1 MRRRGTINA
10 VAWALWLTAVVLL
23 LSLTRNPLYIG
34 LVLLWV
40 AVVTGCAT
48 LVQPLAPPILSPW
61 RFGLVVVPTA
71 ALINGLN
78 VHVGATVLLT
88 LPPTLPLIGGP
99 ITLEA
104 LVYGA
109 VNGLAI
115 TTLLAAFTLVT
126 RVLTVH
132 EVIGLIP
139 RAYYPVAVVATI
151 ALTFAPLTLRQWQA
165 IREAQAVRGH
175 QMRGVRDWLPLFLP
189 LLLSGLERA
198 LQLAEAMTARGFG
211 DTAGQPLTPLT
222 RVGLVMGLSSVVGG
236 LWLRLSGEATTADRL
251 LVLGGVGL
259 VIILLWLVGRRS
271 VRTHYRPAPLQ
282 ATDWAVIGGALATA
296 LLFLLPW
303 PGLDR
308 AALFFY
314 PYPALTM
321 PGVGLPLALATWGLL
336 TPAFVL
342 VRHYAT
348 KVQKEQA

>member
-1 MRRRGTINA
+1 MRRSGAIHA
-10 VAWALWLTAVVLL
+10 MAWALWLTAVMIL
-23 LSLTRNPLYIG
+23 LSVTRNPLYIG

-40 AVVTGCAT
+40 AVVTGSAA
-48 LVQPLAPPILSPW
+48 LGQLLAPPLLSLW
-61 RFGLVVVPTA
+61 RFGLVVIPTA
-71 ALINGLN
+71 ALFNGLH
-78 VHVGATVLLT
+78 VHVGATILLA

-104 LVYGA
+104 VAYGA

-115 TTLLAAFTLVT
+115 TTLLAACTLVT

-211 DTAGQPLTPLT
+211 DTVGQPHTPLT

-236 LWLRLSGEATTADRL
+236 LWLRLTGAATLAGRL

-259 VIILLWLVGRRS
+259 VIILLWWVGRRS
-271 VRTHYRPAPLQ
+271 VRTHYRPTPLQ

-296 LLFLLPW
+296 LLFLSPW

-308 AALFFY
+308 TSLFFY
-314 PYPALTM
+314 PYPTLTM
-321 PGVGLPLALATWGLL
+321 PGVALPLALATWGLL

-348 KVQKEQA
+348 GVQKEQP

>member
-1 MRRRGTINA
+1 
-10 VAWALWLTAVVLL
+10 LTAVVLL

-198 LQLAEAMTARGFG
+198 LQLAEAMTARGFS

-236 LWLRLSGEATTADRL
+236 LWLRLTGAATTADRL

>member
-1 MRRRGTINA
+1 MRRGGAIHA
-10 VAWALWLTAVVLL
+10 MAWALWLTAVVIL
-23 LSLTRNPLYIG
+23 LSVTRNPLYIA

-40 AVVTGCAT
+40 AVVTSSAA
-48 LVQPLAPPILSPW
+48 LAQPLAPRLLSPW
-61 RFGLVVVPTA
+61 RFGLVVMPTA
-71 ALINGLN
+71 ALINGLH

-99 ITLEA
+99 LTLEA
-104 LVYGA
+104 VVYGA

-115 TTLLAAFTLVT
+115 TTLLAACTLVM
-126 RVLTVH
+126 RALTVH

-198 LQLAEAMTARGFG
+198 LQLAEAMSARGFG
-211 DTAGQPLTPLT
+211 DTVEQSQTPLT
-222 RVGLVMGLSSVVGG
+222 RLGLVIGLSSVVGG
-236 LWLRLSGEATTADRL
+236 LWLRLSDSAPTTGWL
-251 LVLGGVGL
+251 LVLAGVGL
-259 VIILLWLVGRRS
+259 VFSLLWWIGRRS
-271 VRTHYRPAPLQ
+271 ARTAYRPAPLQ
-282 ATDWAVIGGALATA
+282 ATDWAVIGGALAAT

-308 AALFFY
+308 TPLFFY
-314 PYPALTM
+314 PYPTLTI
-321 PGVGLPLALATWGLL
+321 PGFGLPLALATWGLL

-342 VRHYAT
+342 VRRYAIER
-348 KVQKEQA
+348 QQQQP